1 MLKSKL
7 LIVCCF
13 FFTLVKAQE
22 QDRVQLLHADF
33 LEYDE
38 AAMGPFKRLVGNVAF
53 QHDSVVLDCDS
64 AHFFSEQNYV
74 EAYSHV
80 YIRQGDSLRLYG
92 DLLKY
97 FGDTRKAELYTNVR
111 LIKGNTTMTT
121 DRLDYDMNTDVAS
134 YNSGAR
140 IVDRSESI
148 KPLSEPKRKVNTAS
162 NKVSENVLTSRTGYF
177 YSKENLLF
185 FRKDVVLT
193 NPDYVLLSDTLKYST
208 TSNTAFFYGP
218 TTVTGKTSF
227 IYAESGWY
235 DTGRDIADLNK
246 NSFVRSGAQKIW
258 GETIHYERLLGTA
271 RAMGDIV
278 MHDTV
283 QNVYITGMY
292 GFSDEQ
298 KDSALVTGKAMLVQ
312 VLDGDTL
319 FLHGDTLAVMRD
331 SLSKALRLTG
341 DSAKKVL
348 MAYHH
353 VKMYKSDL
361 QGKCDSLVY
370 MLRDSMIHLFKAPVI
385 WSDVNQLTA
394 EHIRMQMA
402 NNRMDKLY
410 LDNSAFIVSQ
420 EDTARYSQI
429 KGRDMTGFFE
439 QDELRRIHVEGNAQ
453 TIYFARDK
461 VNKYIGVNR
470 AEGAEIMIGMAD
482 SKVQRINI
490 IQSPEATFYPVNELS
505 PKELRLKDF
514 IWRSVER
521 PLQKGDIFT
530 P

>member
-1 MLKSKL
+1 
-7 LIVCCF
+7 
-13 FFTLVKAQE
+13 
-22 QDRVQLLHADF
+22 
-33 LEYDE
+33 
-38 AAMGPFKRLVGNVAF
+38 
-53 QHDSVVLDCDS
+53 
-64 AHFFSEQNYV
+64 
-74 EAYSHV
+74 
-80 YIRQGDSLRLYG
+80 
-92 DLLKY
+92 LLKY
-97 FGDTRKAELYTNVR
+97 YGDSRKAELYTHVR
-111 LIKGNTTMTT
+111 LIKGNTTLTT

-140 IVDRSESI
+140 IIDRSESI
-148 KPLSEPKRKVNTAS
+148 GISPESKSGKKAGAAKST
-162 NKVSENVLTSRTGYF
+162 ENVLTSRTGYF
-177 YSKENLLF
+177 YSRDNMLF

-218 TTVTGKTSF
+218 TTVTGQSSF

-235 DTGRDIADLNK
+235 DTGRDVADLNK

-258 GETIHYERLLGTA
+258 GETIHYERPLGTA

-292 GFSDEQ
+292 GYSDQQ
-298 KDSALVTGKAMLVQ
+298 KDSALVTGKALMVQ
-312 VLDGDTL
+312 VLDDDTL
-319 FLHGDTLAVMRD
+319 FLHGDTLAIMRD
-331 SLSKALRLTG
+331 SLSKAMGLTG

-353 VKMYKSDL
+353 VKMYKFDL

-370 MLRDSMIHLFKAPVI
+370 MLRDSMIHMFREPVL

-394 EHIRMQMA
+394 THIRMQLA
-402 NNRMDKLY
+402 NDRMDKLY
-410 LDNSAFIVSQ
+410 LDNGAFIVSQ

-429 KGRDMTGFFE
+429 KGRDMIGYFE
-439 QDELRRIHVEGNAQ
+439 QNELRRIHVEGNAQ

-470 AEGAEIMIGMAD
+470 AEGSEIMIGMAD
-482 SKVQRINI
+482 SKVQKINI
-490 IQSPEATFYPVNELS
+490 IKSPEATFYPVNELS
-505 PKELRLKDF
+505 AKELRLKDF
-514 IWRSVER
+514 IWRSSER
-521 PLQKGDIFT
+521 PMQKGDIYN